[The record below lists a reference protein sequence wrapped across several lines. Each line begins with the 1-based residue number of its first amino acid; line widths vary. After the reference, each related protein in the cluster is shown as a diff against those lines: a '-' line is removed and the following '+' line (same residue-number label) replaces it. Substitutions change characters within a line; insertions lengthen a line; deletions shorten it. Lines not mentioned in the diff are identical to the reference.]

1 MKKVIPHK
9 ILPATFFFLVA
20 ILQFIYLIFLFRI
33 AFLVGWPWWI
43 ALLVII
49 QTLLILLFN
58 LLIGFVYLLREEFKV
73 QAKGF
78 LERYFPLLVVLA
90 FLFFNF
96 WNGLSKVFGEKLFIL
111 GSVISILGLT
121 LAITSLFYLWRS
133 FSMMIEVR
141 TLVTKGPYRLI
152 RHPLYLGETLGL
164 LGMTLVRFH
173 WSKLII
179 FGLLLGLVV
188 FRALREEKKLPET
201 IPAYRRYQKK
211 TGFLWPKIG

>member
-1 MKKVIPHK
+1 
-9 ILPATFFFLVA
+9 
-20 ILQFIYLIFLFRI
+20 
-33 AFLVGWPWWI
+33 LVGWPWWI
-43 ALLVII
+43 AFLIII

-58 LLIGFVYLLREEFKV
+58 LLIGFVYLRREEFKV

-96 WNGLSKVFGEKLFIL
+96 WNGLSKIFGEKLFIL

-133 FSMMIEVR
+133 FSMMIEAR

-164 LGMTLVRFH
+164 LGVTLVRFH

-179 FGLLLGLVV
+179 FGLLLGLIAFRGEEAPGNYSCLPPLSEKNGFSLAEGWVISTLLDCSLLPV
-188 FRALREEKKLPET
+188 FP
-201 IPAYRRYQKK
+201 
-211 TGFLWPKIG
+211 